1 MIRSFAIAFMAI
13 LVLSLPAFASSEE
26 CDMNGH
32 MWSDGYCSVC
42 GDSCEHSW
50 TEGVCAICGMTCTH
64 EWMDGTCQFCGMICT
79 HNWMDAVCTYC
90 GAPDPAY
97 STECSHDWIDGTC
110 QLCGMPCTHDWSPSG
125 YCCICDAPCCHDIV
139 DGVCRI
145 CGYVDSVFPSLCE
158 HLANEVF
165 DGVCYIDTNSM
176 HHYVCS
182 LCGFELDLGEHPVGA
197 DVACEICQE
206 LSLVG
211 IPIVD
216 EANPSSGFSLSA
228 LLSSISAVFSS
239 ILSWV
244 NAVVDVIV
252 HQPLLLLGC
261 IVGFVGLGVGLF
273 KRLTR
278 L

>member
-64 EWMDGTCQFCGMICT
+64 
-79 HNWMDAVCTYC
+79 
-90 GAPDPAY
+90 
-97 STECSHDWIDGTC
+97 DWIDGTC

-125 YCCICDAPCCHDIV
+125 YCCICGAPCYHDIV
-139 DGVCRI
+139 DGVCQI
-145 CGYVDSVFPSLCE
+145 CGYVDVTPLCE

-239 ILSWV
+239 IPSLV
-244 NAVVDVIV
+244 NVVVDVIV